1 MNLSEQLQAILAES
15 GADAQASPVA
25 FVGDAKLARQ
35 VASAARSALLISER
49 FGRRRKQPPVFGR
62 VAALAAALP
71 LAPASLSALISLRV
85 ACRAE
90 QPEALVGSWC
100 RLLHVGA
107 RLILVEPSA
116 GGGVLAAMRR
126 MGSEAM
132 DREDVAALLLESG
145 LAPVSQCQVGS
156 LSVTWGVVTEATAM
170 RQGQSA
176 RG

>member
-1 MNLSEQLQAILAES
+1 MSDS
-15 GADAQASPVA
+15 GDPSGGPIEAPD
-25 FVGDAKLARQ
+25 
-35 VASAARSALLISER
+35 
-49 FGRRRKQPPVFGR
+49 
-62 VAALAAALP
+62 P
-71 LAPASLSALISLRV
+71 LCPAV
-85 ACRAE
+85 V
-90 QPEALVGSWC
+90 LVRPREEGN
-100 RLLHVGA
+100 VGA
-107 RLILVEPSA
+107 VARAMANLGLERLILVEPSA